1 MSEAATPRQARPSGR
16 EGRPDGAPLDAADGG
31 GVGGR
36 RSEAAHL
43 ELRHASKTFGTVRV
57 LRDVDLETRGGEVR
71 ALLGQNGSG
80 KSTLIKILAGY
91 HAPDRGTTLSV
102 GGDGIPFPITGDTAG
117 GHGIS
122 FVHQD
127 LGLVESMSV
136 VENLTAGRLRRE
148 TRLGLKPVRWREER
162 ERAREAL
169 SAFGLAVEPDRL
181 IADLG
186 EGDRAIVAIARALAM
201 LPHDEPGVLV
211 LDEPTASLPQKEAE
225 VLFGVVDEL
234 RSQGYAVLFVSHR
247 LEEVRAIA
255 DTATV
260 LRDGALAWSGPLASV
275 DDDTLIELIVG
286 SAVERVASV
295 SDAPRATAPV
305 LSARGLVGAVATGID
320 FDLHDREVLG
330 VTGLAGMGQDELPEL
345 LLDASRRRRGEV
357 VLPEGGGSCDSPR
370 AAMRAGIGYLPANRL
385 REGCVPSATVAEN
398 VSLPALGRFY
408 RRGWLDARAER
419 REIGELLRR
428 FDVRPPDPRA
438 PMGTLSGGNQQKAL
452 LARLV
457 ALGSR
462 ILILHEPTKGV
473 DVAAREQ
480 ILGLAAGMR
489 ESGVSVLLISTEY
502 EDLAR
507 VCDRVLVIRHGA
519 VGVELERPHL
529 TESAIAT
536 ACLTSADGGLE
547 GQAA

>member
-1 MSEAATPRQARPSGR
+1 VTSAAPRPDRARPNGR
-16 EGRPDGAPLDAADGG
+16 GAPHQGAPLEAAGIGAGG
-31 GVGGR
+31 GSR
-36 RSEAAHL
+36 ETAHL
-43 ELRHASKTFGTVRV
+43 DLRRASKTFGTVRV

-91 HAPDRGTTLSV
+91 HAPDPGTTLRV
-102 GGDGIPFPITGDTAG
+102 GGEEISFPITGDTAG

-127 LGLVESMSV
+127 LGLIESMSI

-148 TRLGLKPVRWREER
+148 TRLGLSRVRWREER
-162 ERAREAL
+162 KRAREAL
-169 SAFGLAVEPDRL
+169 SAFGLSVDPDRL

-186 EGDRAIVAIARALAM
+186 EGDRAIVAIARALAT
-201 LPHDEPGVLV
+201 LPRDEPGVLV

-225 VLFGVVDEL
+225 LLFDVVRQL
-234 RSQGYAVLFVSHR
+234 RDRGYAVVFVSHR

-275 DDDTLIELIVG
+275 DDDALIELIVG
-286 SAVERVASV
+286 TAVQRVAGASG
-295 SDAPRATAPV
+295 SARTTTPV
-305 LSARGLVGAVATGID
+305 LSARKLAGAVASEID
-320 FDLHDREVLG
+320 FDLHDGEVLG

-345 LLDASRRRRGEV
+345 LLDSGRRRHGEV
-357 VLPEGGGSCDSPR
+357 SLAGGAGSCGSPR
-370 AAMRAGIGYLPANRL
+370 AAMRSGIGYLPANRL
-385 REGCVPSATVAEN
+385 REGCVPGATVAEN
-398 VSLPALGRFY
+398 VSLSMLGRYY

-457 ALGSR
+457 HLGSR

-480 ILGLAAGMR
+480 ILGLVAGMR
-489 ESGVSVLLISTEY
+489 EKGISVLLISTEY

-507 VCDRVLVIRHGA
+507 ICDRVLVVRHGA
-519 VGVELERPHL
+519 VEAEIERPHL

-536 ACLTSADGGLE
+536 ACLTSGVE